1 MVRTSRRKLASG
13 CQAPRR
19 VTDNSDVASDAPLNP
34 AQPAVSAAEIAEAAG
49 ADDLFVF
56 RRVGGRRYAHIG
68 GAGRGAGWAG
78 IVDITAD
85 EEPLVGAALS
95 GDSVVRRSQS
105 EPRQVFGPY
114 YAHSVAV
121 VRLSDDVLV
130 VFGYSD
136 EIPASVSD
144 EELSELAQFASEG
157 VVEVAPA
164 KRLADELEVLHA
176 VQDLLH
182 GPAETFDDALQH
194 LVDQATLSLS
204 CDVGIAYIPEQG
216 TTSICDRREAIRLS
230 LRQVDV
236 AEALAVI
243 AERSRF
249 PLCIQRAD
257 ADELPAPFRSA
268 DGVLAYYLLE
278 LTRPQPGVL
287 LLIHTK
293 ASAPRGF
300 TLLCQSLVT
309 KLVDAA
315 EPVLVAALLRDTMRD
330 ELERVAAEARC
341 DAVTGLA
348 NRLAWNEKLSTA
360 TSSIEAPMSVIQ
372 CDCHGLKQINDTHGH
387 IVGDELLRRVAA
399 VLTSSVRTH
408 DLVARIG
415 GDEFAILLEGDED
428 TAHVIVERI
437 EAALVS
443 GRAVGQPTIQ
453 LAIGASTARADS
465 LEAAQQR
472 ADAQMLEAK
481 RLLRGASSRRLSA

>member
-1 MVRTSRRKLASG
+1 V
-13 CQAPRR
+13 APEP
-19 VTDNSDVASDAPLNP
+19 TANP
-34 AQPAVSAAEIAEAAG
+34 AQRAVSAAEIAEAAG
-49 ADDLFVF
+49 ASDLFVF
-56 RRVGGRRYAHIG
+56 RRVGGRRFAHIG

-78 IVDITAD
+78 IVDISAD

-95 GDSVVRRSQS
+95 GDSVVRRSQA

-114 YAHSVAV
+114 YARSVAV
-121 VRLSDDVLV
+121 VRLSDDTLV

-136 EIPASVSD
+136 DIPASVSD

-157 VVEVAPA
+157 VLEVAPA
-164 KRLADELEVLHA
+164 KRLADELEVLNA

-182 GPAETFDDALQH
+182 GPAETFDQALQH

-204 CDVGIAYIPEQG
+204 CEVGVAYIPELG
-216 TTSICDRREAIRLS
+216 TISICDRREALRLS
-230 LRQVDV
+230 LRSADV
-236 AEALAVI
+236 ADALAVI
-243 AERSRF
+243 AERRSF

-278 LTRPQPGVL
+278 LTRPHAGFL
-287 LLIHTK
+287 LLVHTK

-300 TLLCQSLVT
+300 TLLCQSLGT

-315 EPVLVAALLRDTMRD
+315 EPLLVAALLRDTMRD
-330 ELERVAAEARC
+330 ELERVSAEARS
-341 DAVTGLA
+341 DPVTGLA
-348 NRLAWNEKLSTA
+348 NRLAWNEKLLTA
-360 TSSIEAPMSVIQ
+360 TPSIEEPLSIIQ
-372 CDCHGLKQINDTHGH
+372 CDCRGLKQINDTHGH

-415 GDEFAILLEGDED
+415 GDEFAILLNGGED
-428 TAHVIVERI
+428 MAHAIVERI
-437 EAALVS
+437 EAALVV
-443 GRAVGQPTIQ
+443 GRAVGQPAIQ
-453 LAIGASTARADS
+453 LAIGTSTARDES
-465 LEAAQQR
+465 LEATQQR

-481 RLLRGASSRRLSA
+481 RLPRGASRRMSA

>member
-1 MVRTSRRKLASG
+1 M
-13 CQAPRR
+13 APEP
-19 VTDNSDVASDAPLNP
+19 TANP
-34 AQPAVSAAEIAEAAG
+34 AQSAVSAAEIAEAAG
-49 ADDLFVF
+49 ASDLFVF

-78 IVDITAD
+78 IVDVSAD

-95 GDSVVRRSQS
+95 GDSVVRRSQA
-105 EPRQVFGPY
+105 EPRHVFGPY
-114 YAHSVAV
+114 YARSVAV
-121 VRLSDDVLV
+121 VRLNEDVLV

-144 EELSELAQFASEG
+144 EELRELAQFASEG

-164 KRLADELEVLHA
+164 KRLADELEVLNA

-182 GPAETFDDALQH
+182 GPAETFDEALQH

-204 CDVGIAYIPEQG
+204 CDVGVAFIPQQG
-216 TTSICDRREAIRLS
+216 AISICDRREALRLS
-230 LRQVDV
+230 LRRADV
-236 AEALAVI
+236 ADAIAVI
-243 AERSRF
+243 AERRSF
-249 PLCIQRAD
+249 PLCIQRAE

-278 LTRPQPGVL
+278 LTRPHSGVL

-293 ASAPRGF
+293 ASTPRGF
-300 TLLCQSLVT
+300 TLLCQSLGT
-309 KLVDAA
+309 KLVNAA
-315 EPVLVAALLRDTMRD
+315 EPVLAAALLRDTMRH
-330 ELERVAAEARC
+330 ELERVTAEARC
-341 DAVTGLA
+341 DPVTGLA
-348 NRLAWNEKLSTA
+348 NRLAWNEELSTA
-360 TSSIEAPMSVIQ
+360 MPSIEAPLSIIQ
-372 CDCHGLKQINDTHGH
+372 CDCRGLKQINDTHGH

-399 VLTSSVRTH
+399 ALTSSVRTH

-428 TAHVIVERI
+428 VAHGIMERI
-437 EAALVS
+437 ERTLVS
-443 GRAVGQPTIQ
+443 GRAVGQPAIQ
-453 LAIGASTARADS
+453 LAIGTSTARDES

-481 RLLRGASSRRLSA
+481 RLPRGASRRMSA